1 METGKR
7 PLSDRLVLL
16 DGSMPCRKLKLDI
29 VFIERKK
36 FRELSFKMATNK
48 QAVIISAARTPTGKF
63 QGLLKGFSAPELGS
77 IAIKEAVSRAG
88 ISSDKVDEVIM
99 GCVVQAG
106 IGQAPARQAALKAG
120 LAPEV
125 SALTINMVCGSG
137 LRAVALASQ
146 AVQLGDAEYVVAGGM
161 ESMSNIPYALQ
172 TAREGFR
179 MGNQTA
185 TDLMIHDGLWC
196 PFENWHMGNTGEVV
210 AEKYQISRDEQDNF
224 AFNSHRKAY
233 EAQQA
238 GRFADEMVP
247 VEIPQK
253 KGDPIILDYDEPVR
267 PETTVESLG
276 KLRPA
281 FKKDGGTVTAGN
293 APGVNDGAS
302 ALVVTS
308 AENAASL
315 GIEPLGRVVAWAS
328 SGIEPRLIMMAPVK
342 GVQNVL
348 AKAGWD
354 MKDVDLFELNEAFS
368 VQALGVMKELGL
380 DIEKV
385 NVNGGA
391 VALGH
396 AIGNSGGRVLTTLLH
411 EMKRRRAKRGVA
423 ALCLGGGNSVALA
436 VERD

>member
-1 METGKR
+1 
-7 PLSDRLVLL
+7 
-16 DGSMPCRKLKLDI
+16 
-29 VFIERKK
+29 
-36 FRELSFKMATNK
+36 MADTK
-48 QAVIISAARTPTGKF
+48 QAVVISAARTPTGKF
-63 QGLLKGFSAPELGS
+63 QGLLKGFTAPDLAA
-77 IAIKEAVSRAG
+77 IAIKEAVNRAG
-88 ISSDKVDEVIM
+88 ISGERVDEVMM

-120 LAPEV
+120 LPPEV
-125 SALTINMVCGSG
+125 AALTVNMVCGSG

-146 AVQLGDAEYVVAGGM
+146 AVQLGDAQFVVAGGM
-161 ESMSNIPYALQ
+161 ESMSNIPYAMPG
-172 TAREGFR
+172 ARDGYR
-179 MGNQTA
+179 MGNQTVI
-185 TDLMIHDGLWC
+185 DLMLHDGLWC

-210 AEKYQISRDEQDNF
+210 ADKYQITRDEQDNF
-224 AFNSHRKAY
+224 AFNSHRKAA
-233 EAQQA
+233 EAQVA
-238 GRFADEMVP
+238 GRFKDEIVP

-253 KGDPIILDYDEPVR
+253 KGDPIVLDYDEPVR
-267 PETTVESLG
+267 ADTTVEALG

-308 AENAASL
+308 MENASEL
-315 GIEPLGRVVAWAS
+315 GIEPLGRVVAHAT
-328 SGIEPRLIMMAPVK
+328 SGIEPKLIMMAPVK

-380 DIEKV
+380 DMEKV

-396 AIGNSGGRVLTTLLH
+396 AIGNSGGRVLTTLLF
-411 EMKRRRAKRGVA
+411 EMKRRNAKRGIA
-423 ALCLGGGNSVALA
+423 ALCLGGGNSVAMA
-436 VERD
+436 VERV

>member
-1 METGKR
+1 M
-7 PLSDRLVLL
+7 SD
-16 DGSMPCRKLKLDI
+16 
-29 VFIERKK
+29 
-36 FRELSFKMATNK
+36 NK

-63 QGLLKGFSAPELGS
+63 QGALKGFTAPELGA
-77 IAIKEAVSRAG
+77 IAIKEAVKRAG
-88 ISSDKVDEVIM
+88 VDPAKIDEVVM

-120 LAPEV
+120 LPPEV
-125 SALTINMVCGSG
+125 SALTVNMVCGSG

-146 AVQLGDAEYVVAGGM
+146 SVKLGDAEFVVAGGM

-210 AEKYQISRDEQDNF
+210 AEKHQITRETQDDF
-224 AFNSHRKAY
+224 AYNSHRKAY

-238 GRFADEMVP
+238 GRFADEIVA

-267 PETTVESLG
+267 PDTTVETLA
-276 KLRPA
+276 KLKPA

-308 AENAASL
+308 SQKASEL
-315 GIEPLGRVVAWAS
+315 GVEPLGRVVSYAV
-328 SGIEPRLIMMAPVK
+328 SGIEPKLIMLAPVE
-342 GVQNVL
+342 GVRRAV
-348 AKAGWD
+348 AKAGWSLE
-354 MKDVDLFELNEAFS
+354 DVELFELNEAFS
-368 VQALGVMKELGL
+368 VQALGVMKELGINPDL
-380 DIEKV
+380 V

-396 AIGNSGGRVLTTLLH
+396 AIGNSGSRVLTSLLY
-411 EMKRRRAKRGVA
+411 EMKRRGAKRGVA
-423 ALCLGGGNSVALA
+423 GLCLGGGNSVAMA

>member
-1 METGKR
+1 MT
-7 PLSDRLVLL
+7 
-16 DGSMPCRKLKLDI
+16 
-29 VFIERKK
+29 
-36 FRELSFKMATNK
+36 K

-63 QGLLKGFSAPELGS
+63 QGALKGFSASDLGA
-77 IAIKEAVSRAG
+77 IAVKEAVKRAG
-88 ISSDKVDEVIM
+88 ITGDQVDEVIM
-99 GCVVQAG
+99 GCVVPAG
-106 IGQAPARQAALKAG
+106 QGQAPARQASIKAG
-120 LAPEV
+120 LPPEV

-146 AVQLGDAEYVVAGGM
+146 AVALGDAEYVVAGGM

-172 TAREGFR
+172 TARDGFR

-210 AEKYQISRDEQDNF
+210 AEKYNISRESQDEF
-224 AFNSHRKAY
+224 AAASHQKAAA
-233 EAQQA
+233 AQAA
-238 GRFADEMVP
+238 GKFADEIVP
-247 VEIPQK
+247 IEIPQK
-253 KGDPIILDYDEPVR
+253 KGDPIVLDYDEPVR
-267 PETTVESLG
+267 PDTTAESLA
-276 KLRPA
+276 KLKPA

-302 ALVVTS
+302 AVVVTS
-308 AENAASL
+308 AENAAAL

-328 SGIEPRLIMMAPVK
+328 SGIEPKLIMMAPVK

-348 AKAGWD
+348 AKAGWS
-354 MKDVDLFELNEAFS
+354 KADVDMFELNEAFS
-368 VQALGVMKELGL
+368 VQALGVMQELGL
-380 DIEKV
+380 DMEKV

-396 AIGNSGGRVLTTLLH
+396 AIGNSGGRVLTTLLY
-411 EMKRRRAKRGVA
+411 EMKRRGAKRGVA
-423 ALCLGGGNSVALA
+423 ALCLGGGNSVAMA

>member
-1 METGKR
+1 M
-7 PLSDRLVLL
+7 SD
-16 DGSMPCRKLKLDI
+16 
-29 VFIERKK
+29 
-36 FRELSFKMATNK
+36 NK

-63 QGLLKGFSAPELGS
+63 QGALKGFTAPELGA
-77 IAIKEAVSRAG
+77 IAIKEAVKRAG
-88 ISSDKVDEVIM
+88 VDPAKIDEVVM

-120 LAPEV
+120 LPPEV
-125 SALTINMVCGSG
+125 SALTVNMVCGSG

-146 AVQLGDAEYVVAGGM
+146 SVKLGDAEFVVAGGM

-210 AEKYQISRDEQDNF
+210 AEKHQITRETQDDF
-224 AFNSHRKAY
+224 AYNSHRKAY
-233 EAQQA
+233 EAHQA
-238 GRFADEMVP
+238 GRFADEIVA

-267 PETTVESLG
+267 PDTTVETLA
-276 KLRPA
+276 KLKPA

-308 AENAASL
+308 SQKASEL
-315 GIEPLGRVVAWAS
+315 GVEPLGRVVSYAV
-328 SGIEPRLIMMAPVK
+328 SGIEPKLIMLAPVE
-342 GVQNVL
+342 GIRRAV
-348 AKAGWD
+348 AKAGWSLEE
-354 MKDVDLFELNEAFS
+354 VELFELNEAFS
-368 VQALGVMKELGL
+368 VQALGVMKELGINPDL
-380 DIEKV
+380 V

-391 VALGH
+391 VAMGH
-396 AIGNSGGRVLTTLLH
+396 AIGNSGGRILTTLLY
-411 EMKRRRAKRGVA
+411 EMKRRGARRGVA
-423 ALCLGGGNSVALA
+423 GLCLGGGNSVAMA
-436 VERD
+436 VERA